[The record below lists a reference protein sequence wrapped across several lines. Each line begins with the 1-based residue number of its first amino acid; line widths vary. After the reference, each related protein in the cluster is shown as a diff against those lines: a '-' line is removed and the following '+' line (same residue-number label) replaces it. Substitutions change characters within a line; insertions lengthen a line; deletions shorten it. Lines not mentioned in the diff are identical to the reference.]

1 MTKAEPSITQISA
14 HISTGYLSEADEGVR
29 VPRERISKSDLK
41 TGNFMDNVHF
51 GGAKH
56 NRMKVFFGEHR
67 DTIAVCVCLWWRT

>member
-67 DTIAVCVCLWWRT
+67 YTIAVCVCLWWRT